1 MDRDAQAI
9 YESSL
14 QQLKKE
20 YDKLFNMLEH
30 KEYNTIEEYNIILNA
45 YCGVAVNIGQ
55 FEMSIAQMKARKEQL
70 AKMQKEAEE
79 SKNE

>member
-20 YDKLFNMLEH
+20 YDKLFNMLEY
-30 KEYNTIEEYNIILNA
+30 KEYNTVEEYNIILNA

-55 FEMSIAQMKARKEQL
+55 FEMGIAQMKARKEQL

>member
-20 YDKLFNMLEH
+20 YDKLFNMLEN
-30 KEYNTIEEYNIILNA
+30 KEYNTVEEYNIILNA

-55 FEMSIAQMKARKEQL
+55 FEMGITQMKARKEQL

>member
-20 YDKLFNMLEH
+20 YDKLFNMLEN
-30 KEYNTIEEYNIILNA
+30 KEYNTVEEYNIILNA

-55 FEMSIAQMKARKEQL
+55 FEMGIAQMKARKEQL